1 LARSEPETGNE
12 KPENYFSI
20 GNRQS
25 ENQKMEVRA
34 EFAKFY
40 DVEAEALVVTIYEGE
55 KANEGALK
63 ELDERTGGI
72 VGEMLGTDEMRGKQG
87 DMVYVHRPGNLRA
100 QRLLLVG
107 AGKREDFS
115 LDTVRK
121 VTGTAARFLR
131 GKGARSMAVLRRSQL
146 DIGKSAQAAVEGV
159 LLGLFEPDMY
169 KTENKEERR
178 IEVLILLA
186 AAPGSEDALA
196 EGVERGRI
204 IGEAVNLAREL
215 SNEPSSTLTPSEL
228 AERAKETASKFGLDV
243 DVLDEARMKELGM
256 GALLGVARG
265 SDEPAKLV
273 VLRYTADEADS
284 DVIAIVGKG
293 ITFDSGGISIKPAEG
308 MEKMKY
314 DMSGAAATLA
324 AMRAIAQLKPRVNV
338 IGVMPT
344 TENMPSGRAYKPGD
358 VLRAMS
364 GKTIEV
370 INTDAEGRLILAD
383 AITYARKLGATKII
397 DLATLTGAVSIA
409 LGPINVAILG
419 NDQLF
424 VDEMRE
430 AAREVGER
438 FWQLPMDKDYRE
450 MIKSDIADIKNSAG
464 RNAGTITAAYFLR
477 EFAEETPWVHLDI
490 AGTAWENDRK
500 PYMAKGP
507 TGVAIRTLIN
517 YVCNHAAKE

>member
-1 LARSEPETGNE
+1 
-12 KPENYFSI
+12 
-20 GNRQS
+20 
-25 ENQKMEVRA
+25 MEVRA
-34 EFAKFY
+34 EPGKFY
-40 DVEAEALVVTIYEGE
+40 EVEADALVVIVYEGE

-63 ELDERTGGI
+63 ELDERTSG
-72 VGEMLGTDEMRGKQG
+72 VLSEMLGSDEMRGKQG
-87 DMVYVHRPGNLRA
+87 DMVYIYRPGNIRA

-107 AGKREDFS
+107 GGKREDFS
-115 LDTVRK
+115 FDIVRK
-121 VTGTAARFLR
+121 VSGSAARFLR
-131 GKGARSMAVLRRSQL
+131 GKGVRSMAMLRRSQL
-146 DIGKSAQAAVEGV
+146 DLSKSAQAAVEGV
-159 LLGLFEPDMY
+159 LIGLFEPDMY

-178 IEVLILLA
+178 IEELILVA
-186 AAPGSEDALA
+186 AQPGLEEALA
-196 EGVERGRI
+196 DGVERGRI

-228 AERAKETASKFGLDV
+228 AERARETAARFGLDI

-265 SDEPAKLV
+265 SDEPAKLI
-273 VLRYTADEADS
+273 VLRYMPDESEPMGNDA

-324 AMRAIAQLKPRVNV
+324 AMRAIAQLKPRINV
-338 IGVMPT
+338 IGLMPA

-383 AITYARKLGATKII
+383 AISYARKLGATRII

-419 NDQLF
+419 NDQEF
-424 VDEMRE
+424 IDEMRQ
-430 AAREVGER
+430 AGREVGER
-438 FWQLPMDKDYRE
+438 FWQLPMDEEYRE

-464 RNAGTITAAYFLR
+464 RYAGTITASYFLR
-477 EFAEETPWVHLDI
+477 EFAEDTPWVHLDI
-490 AGTAWENDRK
+490 AGTAWENERK
-500 PYMAKGP
+500 SHMAKGP

-517 YVCNHAAKE
+517 YVCNHAAK

>member
-1 LARSEPETGNE
+1 
-12 KPENYFSI
+12 
-20 GNRQS
+20 
-25 ENQKMEVRA
+25 MEVRA
-34 EFAKFY
+34 EFGKFY
-40 DVEAEALVVTIYEGE
+40 DVEADALVVTVYEGE
-55 KANEGALK
+55 KADDGALK
-63 ELDERTGGI
+63 EIDERTGGVI
-72 VGEMLGTDEMRGKQG
+72 SEILGTDEMRGKQN
-87 DMVYVHRPGNLRA
+87 DTFYVYRPGKIRA
-100 QRLLLVG
+100 ERLLLVG

-115 LDTVRK
+115 LNTVRK
-121 VTGTAARFLR
+121 VAGAAARFLR

-146 DIGKSAQAAVEGV
+146 DIGNSAQAAVEGV

-178 IEVLILLA
+178 IDELILVA
-186 AAPGSEDALA
+186 ATPGSEDALA
-196 EGVERGRI
+196 QGVERGRI

-215 SNEPSSTLTPSEL
+215 SNEPSSTLTPTEL
-228 AERAKETASKFGLDV
+228 AERAKETATRFGLEI

-273 VLRYTADEADS
+273 VLRYNGNES
-284 DVIAIVGKG
+284 DTNAIAIVGKG

-324 AMRAIAQLKPRVNV
+324 AMRAIAQLKPRANV
-338 IGVMPT
+338 IGLMPT

-383 AITYARKLGATKII
+383 AISYARKLGATKII

-409 LGPINVAILG
+409 LGTINVAILG
-419 NDQLF
+419 NDQQF
-424 VDEMRE
+424 VDELRG

-438 FWQLPMDKDYRE
+438 FWQLPMDRDYRE

-464 RNAGTITAAYFLR
+464 RNAGTITAASFLR
-477 EFAEETPWVHLDI
+477 EFAEDTPWVHLDI
-490 AGTAWENDRK
+490 AGTAWENERK
-500 PYMAKGP
+500 PHMSKGP

-517 YVCNHAAKE
+517 YVCNHVAG

>member
-1 LARSEPETGNE
+1 
-12 KPENYFSI
+12 
-20 GNRQS
+20 
-25 ENQKMEVRA
+25 MEVRA

-40 DVEAEALVVTIYEGE
+40 DVEAGALVVTIYEGE
-55 KANEGALK
+55 KADDGALK

-72 VGEMLGTDEMRGKQG
+72 VSEMLGTDEMRGKQN
-87 DMVYVHRPGNLRA
+87 DTVYIYRPGKIRA
-100 QRLLLVG
+100 ERLLLVG

-115 LDTVRK
+115 LDTIRK
-121 VTGTAARFLR
+121 VTGSAARFLR
-131 GKGARSMAVLRRSQL
+131 GKGARSMAILRRSQL
-146 DIGKSAQAAVEGV
+146 EIGNSAQAAVEGV

-178 IEVLILLA
+178 IDELILLA
-186 AAPGSEDALA
+186 AAAGSEDALA
-196 EGVERGRI
+196 QGVERGRI
-204 IGEAVNLAREL
+204 IGEAVNFAREL
-215 SNEPSSTLTPSEL
+215 SNEPSSTLTPTEL
-228 AERAKETASKFGLDV
+228 AERAKETATRFGLDI

-265 SDEPAKLV
+265 SDEPAKMI
-273 VLRYTADEADS
+273 VLRYMGNEDDS
-284 DVIAIVGKG
+284 NIIAIVGKG

-324 AMRAIAQLKPRVNV
+324 AMRAIAQLKPRANV

-383 AITYARKLGATKII
+383 AISYARKMGATKII

-409 LGPINVAILG
+409 LGTINVAILG

-424 VDEMRE
+424 VDEIRG

-450 MIKSDIADIKNSAG
+450 MIKSDIADIKNSSG

-477 EFAEETPWVHLDI
+477 EFAEDTPWVHLDI

-500 PYMAKGP
+500 PYMSKGP

-517 YVCNHAAKE
+517 YVCNHVAIR

>member
-1 LARSEPETGNE
+1 MRIADLGSAIRNP
-12 KPENYFSI
+12 
-20 GNRQS
+20 QS
-25 ENQKMEVRA
+25 AICNQEMDVRA
-34 EFAKFY
+34 EFGKFY
-40 DVEAEALVVTIYEGE
+40 DVKADALVVTVYEGE
-55 KANEGALK
+55 KADDGALK
-63 ELDERTGGI
+63 ELDERTNGLI
-72 VGEMLGTDEMRGKQG
+72 SELLGSDEMRGKQR
-87 DMVYVHRPGNLRA
+87 DMIYVYRPANLRA
-100 QRLLLVG
+100 DRLLLVG
-107 AGKREDFS
+107 AGKREEFS
-115 LDTVRK
+115 LDSVRK
-121 VTGTAARFLR
+121 VVGSAARFLR
-131 GKGARSMAVLRRSQL
+131 GKGVRSMAVLRRSQL
-146 DIGKSAQAAVEGV
+146 EIGKSAQAAVEGV

-169 KTENKEERR
+169 KTEDKEERR
-178 IEVLILLA
+178 IDELILVA
-186 AAPGSEDALA
+186 AQPGVEDALA
-196 EGVERGRI
+196 HGVERGRI
-204 IGEAVNLAREL
+204 IGEAVNFAREL

-228 AERAKETASKFGLDV
+228 AARSKETAARFGLDI

-265 SDEPAKLV
+265 SDEPAKLI
-273 VLRYTADEADS
+273 VLRYTADEADTN
-284 DVIAIVGKG
+284 VIAIVGKG

-370 INTDAEGRLILAD
+370 VNTDAEGRLILAD
-383 AITYARKLGATKII
+383 AITYARKLGATRII

-409 LGPINVAILG
+409 LGAVNVGMLG
-419 NDQLF
+419 NDQKF
-424 VDEMRE
+424 VDEIRE

-438 FWQLPMDKDYRE
+438 FWQLPLDDDYRE
-450 MIKSDIADIKNSAG
+450 MIKSDIADIKNSGG
-464 RNAGTITAAYFLR
+464 RIAGTITAAHFLR

-500 PYMAKGP
+500 PFMAKGP
-507 TGVAIRTLIN
+507 TGIAIRTVVN
-517 YVCNHAAKE
+517 YVCNHAAKNK

>member
-1 LARSEPETGNE
+1 
-12 KPENYFSI
+12 
-20 GNRQS
+20 
-25 ENQKMEVRA
+25 
-34 EFAKFY
+34 
-40 DVEAEALVVTIYEGE
+40 
-55 KANEGALK
+55 
-63 ELDERTGGI
+63 
-72 VGEMLGTDEMRGKQG
+72 
-87 DMVYVHRPGNLRA
+87 MVYIHRPGTLRA
-100 QRLLLVG
+100 ERLLLIG

-115 LDTVRK
+115 LDSVRR
-121 VTGTAARFLR
+121 VTGSAARFLR
-131 GKGARSMAVLRRSQL
+131 AKGARSMSILRRSQL

-178 IEVLILLA
+178 IEELILLA

-196 EGVERGRI
+196 QGVERGRI
-204 IGEAVNLAREL
+204 IGDAVNLAREL

-228 AERAKETASKFGLDV
+228 AERAKETANKFGLEI

-273 VLRYTADEADS
+273 VLRYTADESDS
-284 DVIAIVGKG
+284 NVIAIVGKG

-324 AMRAIAQLKPRVNV
+324 AMRAIAQLKPRANV

-383 AITYARKLGATKII
+383 AISYARKLGATKII

-409 LGPINVAILG
+409 LGTINVAILG

-424 VDEMRE
+424 IDEMRE
-430 AAREVGER
+430 AARQVGER

-477 EFAEETPWVHLDI
+477 EFAEDTPWVHLDI

-500 PYMAKGP
+500 PYMSKGP

-517 YVCNHAAKE
+517 YVCNHAARE

>member
-1 LARSEPETGNE
+1 
-12 KPENYFSI
+12 
-20 GNRQS
+20 
-25 ENQKMEVRA
+25 MEVRA
-34 EFAKFY
+34 EFGKFY
-40 DVEAEALVVTIYEGE
+40 DVEADALVVSIYEGE

-63 ELDERTGGI
+63 ELDERAGGI
-72 VGEMLGTDEMRGKQG
+72 VSEMLGTDEMRGKQG
-87 DMVYVHRPGNLRA
+87 DMVYVYRPGTLRA
-100 QRLLLVG
+100 HRLLLVG
-107 AGKREDFS
+107 AGKREEFS
-115 LDTVRK
+115 FETVRK
-121 VTGTAARFLR
+121 VTGSAARFLR
-131 GKGARSMAVLRRSQL
+131 SKGARSMAILRRSQL

-178 IEVLILLA
+178 IDELILLA
-186 AAPGSEDALA
+186 ATPGSEAALA

-204 IGEAVNLAREL
+204 IGEAVNFAREL
-215 SNEPSSTLTPSEL
+215 SNEPSSALTPSEF
-228 AERAKETASKFGLDV
+228 AERARETADRFGLDV

-265 SDEPAKLV
+265 SDEPARLI
-273 VLRYTADEADS
+273 VLRYPPDSAEPAPGEAG
-284 DVIAIVGKG
+284 VIAIVGKG

-324 AMRAIAQLKPRVNV
+324 AMRAIAQLKPAVNV
-338 IGVMPT
+338 IGIMPC

-383 AITYARKLGATKII
+383 AISYARKLGATRII

-409 LGPINVAILG
+409 LGPVNVGVLG

-424 VDEMRE
+424 VDEVRN

-438 FWQLPMDKDYRE
+438 FWQLPLDREYRE

-464 RNAGTITAAYFLR
+464 RNAGTITAACFLR
-477 EFAEETPWVHLDI
+477 EFAEDTPWVHLDI
-490 AGTAWENDRK
+490 AGTAWENESK
-500 PYMAKGP
+500 PYTSKGP
-507 TGVAIRTLIN
+507 TGVAIRTLVN
-517 YVCNHAAKE
+517 YVVNHCAKG

>member
-1 LARSEPETGNE
+1 
-12 KPENYFSI
+12 
-20 GNRQS
+20 
-25 ENQKMEVRA
+25 MEVRA

-40 DVEAEALVVTIYEGE
+40 DVEADALVVTIYEGD
-55 KANEGALK
+55 KADDGALK

-72 VGEMLGTDEMRGKQG
+72 VSEMLGTDEMRGKQN
-87 DMVYVHRPGNLRA
+87 DTVYIYRPGNIRA
-100 QRLLLVG
+100 ERLLLVG

-115 LDTVRK
+115 LDTIRK
-121 VTGTAARFLR
+121 VTGSAARFLR
-131 GKGARSMAVLRRSQL
+131 GKGARSMAILRRSQL
-146 DIGKSAQAAVEGV
+146 EIGNSAQAAVEGV

-178 IEVLILLA
+178 IDELILLA
-186 AAPGSEDALA
+186 AAAGSEDALA
-196 EGVERGRI
+196 QGVERGRI
-204 IGEAVNLAREL
+204 IGEAVNFAREL
-215 SNEPSSTLTPSEL
+215 SNEPSSTLTPTEL
-228 AERAKETASKFGLDV
+228 AERAKETATRFGLDI

-265 SDEPAKLV
+265 SDEPAKMII
-273 VLRYTADEADS
+273 LRHMGNEDDS
-284 DVIAIVGKG
+284 NIIAIVGKG

-324 AMRAIAQLKPRVNV
+324 AMRAIAQLKPRANV

-344 TENMPSGRAYKPGD
+344 AENMPSGRAYKPGD

-383 AITYARKLGATKII
+383 AISYARKLGATKII

-409 LGPINVAILG
+409 LGTINVAILG

-424 VDEMRE
+424 VDEIRG

-450 MIKSDIADIKNSAG
+450 MIKSDIADIKNSSG

-477 EFAEETPWVHLDI
+477 EFAEDTPWVHLDI

-500 PYMAKGP
+500 PYMSKGP

-517 YVCNHAAKE
+517 YVCNHAAVR

>member
-1 LARSEPETGNE
+1 
-12 KPENYFSI
+12 
-20 GNRQS
+20 
-25 ENQKMEVRA
+25 MEVRA

-40 DVEAEALVVTIYEGE
+40 DVEADALVVTIYEGE
-55 KANEGALK
+55 KADEGALK
-63 ELDERTGGI
+63 ELDERTGGM
-72 VGEMLGTDEMRGKQG
+72 VGEMLGTDEMRGKQN
-87 DMVYVHRPGNLRA
+87 DTAYIYRPGNIRA
-100 QRLLLVG
+100 ERLLLVG
-107 AGKREDFS
+107 AGKREEFS
-115 LDTVRK
+115 LDTIRK
-121 VTGTAARFLR
+121 VTGSAARFLR
-131 GKGARSMAVLRRSQL
+131 GKGARSMAILRRSQL
-146 DIGKSAQAAVEGV
+146 EIGNSAQAAVEGV

-178 IEVLILLA
+178 IDELILLA
-186 AAPGSEDALA
+186 ATAGSEDALA
-196 EGVERGRI
+196 QGVERGRI
-204 IGEAVNLAREL
+204 IGEAVNFAREL
-215 SNEPSSTLTPSEL
+215 SNEPSSTLTPAEL
-228 AERAKETASKFGLDV
+228 AERAKETATRFGLDI
-243 DVLDEARMKELGM
+243 DVLDETRMKELGM

-265 SDEPAKLV
+265 SDEPAKMI
-273 VLRYTADEADS
+273 VLRHMGNEEDNN
-284 DVIAIVGKG
+284 VLAIVGKG

-324 AMRAIAQLKPRVNV
+324 AMRAIAQLKPRANV

-344 TENMPSGRAYKPGD
+344 AENMPSGRAYKPGD
-358 VLRAMS
+358 ILRAMS

-383 AITYARKLGATKII
+383 AITYARRLGATKII

-409 LGPINVAILG
+409 LGTVNVAILG

-424 VDEMRE
+424 VDEVRG

-438 FWQLPMDKDYRE
+438 FWQLPMDKDYRD

-464 RNAGTITAAYFLR
+464 RYAGTITAAYFLR
-477 EFAEETPWVHLDI
+477 EFAEDTPWVHLDI

-500 PYMAKGP
+500 SYMAKGP

-517 YVCNHAAKE
+517 YVCNHVAA

>member
-1 LARSEPETGNE
+1 
-12 KPENYFSI
+12 
-20 GNRQS
+20 
-25 ENQKMEVRA
+25 MEVRA

-40 DVEAEALVVTIYEGE
+40 DVEADALVVTIYEGE
-55 KANEGALK
+55 KADEGALK

-72 VGEMLGTDEMRGKQG
+72 ISEMLGTDEMRGKQG
-87 DMVYVHRPGNLRA
+87 DMVYVHRPGTLRA
-100 QRLLLVG
+100 ERLLLIG

-115 LDTVRK
+115 LDSVRR
-121 VTGTAARFLR
+121 VTGSAARFLR
-131 GKGARSMAVLRRSQL
+131 GKGARSMSILRRSQL

-178 IEVLILLA
+178 IEELILLA

-196 EGVERGRI
+196 QGVERGRI

-228 AERAKETASKFGLDV
+228 AERAKETANKFGLEI

-273 VLRYTADEADS
+273 VLRYTADESDS
-284 DVIAIVGKG
+284 NVIAIVGKG

-324 AMRAIAQLKPRVNV
+324 AMRAIAQLKPRANV

-383 AITYARKLGATKII
+383 AISYARRLGATKII

-409 LGPINVAILG
+409 LGTINVAILG

-424 VDEMRE
+424 IDEMRE

-477 EFAEETPWVHLDI
+477 EFAEDTPWVHLDI

-500 PYMAKGP
+500 PYMSKGP

-517 YVCNHAAKE
+517 YVCNHATRE